1 MISKSDIGSAAATA
15 AYHTQK
21 SAVVEYYAGQPIPS
35 GWGGRGADFYQID
48 HGKTLAEAQAV
59 DGKMLQNALE
69 GWVRDASGE
78 VRQLGRKG
86 PGGEWEHR
94 AGWDFTVAAPKSV
107 SIVSEVFGRDDVRQA
122 HEHAANAAMRFLE
135 THGAQTRISGEH
147 VATKNLLYAHFSH
160 SNSRELDPQTH
171 THFLIAN
178 ATFDEKSGRWYSL
191 SNEKLF
197 ELRATADAV
206 YKNELA
212 HALQGM
218 GYRLDMDGAGG
229 FEIAGFT
236 PDQLAEFSERSAQI
250 DAWLQQR
257 GIDPETASYQAR
269 LTACLDTRQGKDG
282 AEGAEAQREQWQ
294 QRAGKVGIVEP
305 QRDLALAREARAEST
320 AKAAS
325 AAVAKALSH
334 ITERESAFRTKD
346 LFSAAAAFSQG
357 RADQAA
363 IEKEIAARTRSGQ
376 IIEREDG
383 KLTTEEMVKAE
394 RFMVDRIEAGKG
406 EHAAVMT
413 KSEFSHALAAFEA
426 RKGFELTPE
435 QRAAAAMILASG
447 DRFQGVQGLAG
458 TGKTTMLEFVR
469 EAAEAKGWKIV
480 GFSNGSE
487 QAAKMEQE
495 SGIASTTTARH
506 LIDEGQAGRDA
517 DLARRAL
524 ETHDFVGGKA
534 DLKRLQRQAGTQT
547 EFDSQ
552 GRRYLVTADGAVYA
566 ASLYRPASRELESAN
581 LNHLGLTS
589 TRYILADDGQVFKQG
604 GTLTSEAAGA
614 AHQQIAEL
622 LGHTAG
628 RVAGVMLKDAE
639 NWRPASI
646 AETLAVRGE
655 LAQRNMRA
663 LSQEVET
670 LRALAERG
678 GQVRE
683 LRIMDEASQSGQR
696 EFNRVIEAA
705 EAAGARVVFLGDKL
719 QHQGVE
725 AGRAFEK
732 AQAALPQAELGRES
746 IRRQTTK
753 HMKTAVAQ
761 ILDRQHGQAL
771 RALET
776 REARPAQ
783 DAIRAKYEGR
793 EGRALT
799 PKEQQTMREQLRDA
813 AKQDNKTVIQ
823 SLAKDYAGMTAQER
837 RETLVLTATN
847 ADREAINAA
856 IRDQLKA
863 RGDLGDGKT
872 IQTLD
877 KLDRSE
883 AQIRQA
889 ASYQKGEIVKFGAN
903 YKSLDVRKGETG
915 MVIRT
920 DARHNTVMLRM
931 EDGREVFARA
941 DKARMQSYQ
950 ATHRE
955 FSQGDRVRFTE
966 NQQNDRVSYR
976 NGQTGTVEKIEGDR
990 MAVRL
995 DNGKQIELDTKTYR
1009 TIEHAYS
1016 TTSHAAQG
1024 QTVKQVFIHHN
1035 TESGRHGD
1043 RETYVNITRARED
1056 ARVYTQDAAKAE
1068 RQAGVELQKE
1078 EAMISKKPHDH
1089 QADLNADRQ
1098 ASEREATE
1106 DRREQETERRTSE
1119 REQPAAERDIEHKE
1133 TERDAQAQ
1141 QAEQAK
1147 PEAENSQSEA
1157 VAQRGE
1163 LIADAPEQERDRE
1176 EDGPDLE
1183 NDYELER

>member
-1 MISKSDIGSAAATA
+1 MISKGDIGSAAGTA

-21 SAVVEYYAGQPIPS
+21 SEVVEYYAGEPIPS
-35 GWGGRGADFYQID
+35 GWGGRGADFYQV
-48 HGKTLAEAQAV
+48 GGGNTLADAGAV
-59 DGKMLQNALE
+59 DEKMLQNVLE
-69 GWVRDASGE
+69 GWVRDADGE

-107 SIVSEVFGRDDVRQA
+107 SIISEVFGRDDVRQA
-122 HEHAANAAMRFLE
+122 HERAAHAAMRFLE
-135 THGAQTRISGEH
+135 THGAQTRIAGEH
-147 VATKNLLYAHFSH
+147 VETGNLLYAHFSH
-160 SNSRELDPQTH
+160 SNSRELDPQSH
-171 THFLIAN
+171 THFLICN
-178 ATFDEKSGRWYSL
+178 TTFDETSGRWYSL

-218 GYRLDMDGAGG
+218 GYRLDVDGAGG

-236 PDQLAEFSERSAQI
+236 SEQLAEFSERAAQI
-250 DAWLQQR
+250 DEWLQQH

-269 LTACLDTRQGKDG
+269 LTACLDTRQGKEE

-294 QRAGKVGIVEP
+294 ERAARVGIVEP
-305 QRDLALAREARAEST
+305 RRDAALAREARAEST
-320 AKAAS
+320 AQAAR
-325 AAVAKALSH
+325 AAVAKALAH

-346 LFSAAAAFSQG
+346 LFSSAATFSEG

-363 IEKEIAARTRSGQ
+363 LEKEIEARTRAGQ
-376 IIEREDG
+376 IITREDG
-383 KLTTEEMVKAE
+383 KLTTAEMVKAE
-394 RFMVDRIEAGKG
+394 QWMAGRIEAGKG

-413 KSEFSHALAAFEA
+413 KSEFSAALSNFEA
-426 RKGFELTPE
+426 RKGFELTPD
-435 QRAAAAMILASG
+435 QRAAAAMILTAG
-447 DRFQGVQGLAG
+447 DTFQGVQGLAG

-469 EAAEAKGWKIV
+469 EAAEAKGWKVV

-524 ETHDFVGGKA
+524 ETHDLGKA
-534 DLKRLQRQAGTQT
+534 DLKRIQRLVGTQA

-552 GRRYLVTADGAVYA
+552 GRRYLVTAAGEVYA
-566 ASLYRPASRELESAN
+566 TSLYKPASRELESAN

-589 TRYILADDGQVFKQG
+589 TKYVITDDGQVFKQG
-604 GTLTSEAAGA
+604 GTLGSETAGA
-614 AHQQIAEL
+614 AHRQISEL

-639 NWRPASI
+639 NWRPANI

-655 LAQRNMRA
+655 LAVRDMRA
-663 LSQEVET
+663 RSQEVEA
-670 LRALAERG
+670 LRVQAERG

-719 QHQGVE
+719 QHQAVE

-732 AQAALPQAELGRES
+732 AQAVLPQAELGRES
-746 IRRQTTK
+746 IRRQTTD
-753 HMKTAVAQ
+753 HMKAAVSQ

-776 REARPAQ
+776 RESSPAQ
-783 DAIRAKYEGR
+783 DAIRAKY

-813 AKQDNKTVIQ
+813 AKQDNKAVIQ
-823 SLAKDYAGMTAQER
+823 ALAKDYAGMTPQER

-847 ADREAINAA
+847 TDREAINTA

-883 AQIRQA
+883 AQTRQA
-889 ASYQKGEIVKFGAN
+889 ASYQKGEVVKFGAN
-903 YKSLDVRKGETG
+903 YRSLDVRKGETG
-915 MVIRT
+915 TVVRT
-920 DARHNTVMLRM
+920 DARHNTVALRM
-931 EDGREVFARA
+931 EDGREVIART

-950 ATHRE
+950 AAPRE
-955 FSQGDRVRFTE
+955 FSAGDRVRFTE

-976 NGQTGTVEKIEGDR
+976 NGQTGTVEKIDGDR
-990 MAVRL
+990 MAVKL
-995 DNGKQIELDTKTYR
+995 DNGKQIEVDTKAYR

-1035 TESGRHGD
+1035 VEAGRHGD
-1043 RETYVNITRARED
+1043 RESYVNITRARED

-1089 QADLNADRQ
+1089 QADLDAARQ
-1098 ASEREATE
+1098 ASERETIE
-1106 DRREQETERRTSE
+1106 DRHEQETERRTGE
-1119 REQPAAERDIEHKE
+1119 REQPAAERDIEHTD
-1133 TERDAQAQ
+1133 TEREAQAR
-1141 QAEQAK
+1141 QAEQAN
-1147 PEAENSQSEA
+1147 PEAEHSRSEA
-1157 VAQRGE
+1157 AE
-1163 LIADAPEQERDRE
+1163 HIIDTP
-1176 EDGPDLE
+1176 
-1183 NDYELER
+1183 ELER

>member
-1 MISKSDIGSAAATA
+1 MISKGDIGSAAGTA

-21 SAVVEYYAGQPIPS
+21 SEVVEYYSGEPVPS
-35 GWGGRGADFYQID
+35 GWGGRGADFYQVD
-48 HGKTLAEAQAV
+48 HGKTLAEAGTV
-59 DGKMLQNALE
+59 DGKILQNVLE

-86 PGGEWEHR
+86 PEGEWEHR

-107 SIVSEVFGRDDVRQA
+107 SIVAEVFGRDDVRQA
-122 HEHAANAAMRFLE
+122 HERAAHAAMRFLE
-135 THGAQTRISGEH
+135 THGAQTRIAGEH
-147 VATKNLLYAHFSH
+147 VATGNLLYAHFSH

-178 ATFDEKSGRWYSL
+178 AVFDEKSGRWYSL

-212 HALQGM
+212 HALQSM
-218 GYRLDMDGAGG
+218 GYRLNFDGAGG

-236 PDQLAEFSERSAQI
+236 PAQLAEFSERSAQI
-250 DAWLQQR
+250 DAWLRQH
-257 GIDPETASYQAR
+257 GIDPETASHLAR
-269 LTACLDTRQGKDG
+269 LTACLDTRQGKEE

-294 QRAGKVGIVEP
+294 ERAGRVGIVEP
-305 QRDLALAREARAEST
+305 VRDAALAREARAEST
-320 AKAAS
+320 AQTAR
-325 AAVAKALSH
+325 AAVHKALAH
-334 ITERESAFRTKD
+334 ITERESAFRAKD
-346 LFSAAAAFSQG
+346 LFSAAATFSEG

-363 IEKEIAARTRSGQ
+363 IEKEIEARTGAGQ
-376 IIEREDG
+376 IITREDG
-383 KLTTEEMVKAE
+383 KLTTAEMVNAE
-394 RFMVDRIEAGKG
+394 QWMADRIEAGKG
-406 EHAAVMT
+406 EHVSVMS
-413 KSEFSHALAAFEA
+413 KREFTAALADFEA
-426 RKGFELTPE
+426 RKGFELTPD
-435 QRAAAAMILASG
+435 QRAAAAMILTAG
-447 DRFQGVQGLAG
+447 DTFQGVQGLAG

-469 EAAEAKGWKIV
+469 DAAEAKSWKVV

-506 LIDEGQAGRDA
+506 LIDEGRAGRDA

-524 ETHDFVGGKA
+524 ETHDLVGGKA
-534 DLKRLQRQAGTQT
+534 DLKSIQRQAGTQV
-547 EFDSQ
+547 ESDSQ
-552 GRRYLVTADGAVYA
+552 GRRYLVTATGEVYA
-566 ASLYRPASRELESAN
+566 ASLYKPASRELESAN
-581 LNHLGLTS
+581 LNHLGLTA
-589 TRYILADDGQVFKQG
+589 TKYVLTDDGQVFKQG
-604 GTLTSEAAGA
+604 GTVGSEAAAA
-614 AHQQIAEL
+614 AHRQISEL

-628 RVAGVMLKDAE
+628 RVAGVALKDAE

-655 LAQRNMRA
+655 LAVRNMRA
-663 LSQEVET
+663 LSQEVEA

-732 AQAALPQAELGRES
+732 AQAVLPLNELGRGA
-746 IRRQTTK
+746 IRRQTTE
-753 HMKTAVAQ
+753 HMKTAVSQ
-761 ILDRQHGQAL
+761 ILDRRHGQAL
-771 RALET
+771 RGLET
-776 REARPAQ
+776 REETPAQ
-783 DAIRAKYEGR
+783 DAIRAKY

-813 AKQDNKTVIQ
+813 AKQDNKAVIQ
-823 SLAKDYAGMTAQER
+823 ALAKDYAGMTPQER
-837 RETLVLTATN
+837 RETLVLTSTN

-863 RGDLGDGKT
+863 RGDLANGKT

-883 AQIRQA
+883 AQTRQA

-915 MVIRT
+915 TVVRT
-920 DARHNTVMLRM
+920 DARHNTVALRM
-931 EDGREVFARA
+931 EDGREVIARA

-950 ATHRE
+950 AAPRE
-955 FSQGDRVRFTE
+955 FSPGDRVRFTE
-966 NQQNDRVSYR
+966 NQQNERVSYR
-976 NGQTGTVEKIEGDR
+976 NGQVGTVEKIDGDR

-995 DNGKQIELDTKTYR
+995 DNGKQIEVDTKAYR

-1035 TESGRHGD
+1035 TEAGRHGD

-1078 EAMISKKPHDH
+1078 EAMISKKQPHDH
-1089 QADLNADRQ
+1089 QTDLDAARQ
-1098 ASEREATE
+1098 ASEREAIE
-1106 DRREQETERRTSE
+1106 DRRDQDTERRTGE
-1119 REQPAAERDIEHKE
+1119 REQPAAERDIEHTE
-1133 TERDAQAQ
+1133 TEREAQAR
-1141 QAEQAK
+1141 QAEQTK
-1147 PEAENSQSEA
+1147 PEAEHSHSEA
-1157 VAQRGE
+1157 AEQNPE
-1163 LIADAPEQERDRE
+1163 HIIDTPEQERERN